1 MYRIAYQPIWDLVT
15 QQILGYEALMR
26 PIDGRPPEAILAHY
40 RANRRIVYLDRL
52 LINQAMEEST
62 GLLGSGQLLMV
73 NVEPETLAALEW
85 LPWEF
90 PLAPNVVVIEITE
103 RAPLDQLDVSIFHR
117 VGVQLA
123 LDDFGTG
130 TSSMLALERIKPA
143 FVKMGREFLAN
154 HDDTGILA
162 VMASE
167 CSRMG
172 MKLIVEG
179 VEDEADLAFLHH
191 IRARYA
197 QGYYLGRPMFAEE
210 HKRIHSNIT

>member
-1 MYRIAYQPIWDLVT
+1 
-15 QQILGYEALMR
+15 MR
-26 PIDGRPPEAILAHY
+26 PVDGRPPEVVLADH
-40 RANRRIVYLDRL
+40 RASHRIIHLDQL
-52 LINQAMEEST
+52 LIRQAMEESM
-62 GLLGSGQLLMV
+62 GLLGLRQLLMV
-73 NVEPETLAALEW
+73 NVEPETLAALAW

-90 PLAPNVVVIEITE
+90 PLTPNVVVIEITE
-103 RAPLDQLDVSIFHR
+103 RAPLDQLDVSVFPR

-143 FVKMGREFLAN
+143 FVKMGREFLAS

-162 VMASE
+162 VMSSE

-179 VEDEADLAFLHH
+179 VEDEADLSFLHH

-197 QGYYLGRPMFAEE
+197 QGYYLGRPMFAEDYMQ
-210 HKRIHSNIT
+210 KRVVLPFR